1 MASQTL
7 YTHISL
13 DQTIGTLEIG
23 SLFSVF
29 LFGILTL
36 QIYNYYHTFWDD
48 GWKVKALVSPML
60 LFRSNSP
67 QYLNK
72 VTTILCASSSS
83 TLDKRY

>member
-13 DQTIGTLEIG
+13 DQTIGALEIG

-36 QIYNYYHTFWDD
+36 QIYNYYHTFRDD
-48 GWKVKALVSPML
+48 GWKIKALVSPML
-60 LFRSNSP
+60 LFCRNSP
-67 QYLNK
+67 ECFNK
-72 VTTILCASSSS
+72 VAAIWFASSSS
-83 TLDKRY
+83 SLDKRC